1 MKVKLKDLNEFQ
13 LNLYGVICIL
23 NYKLTQT

>member
-13 LNLYGVICIL
+13 LNLKGAICIL